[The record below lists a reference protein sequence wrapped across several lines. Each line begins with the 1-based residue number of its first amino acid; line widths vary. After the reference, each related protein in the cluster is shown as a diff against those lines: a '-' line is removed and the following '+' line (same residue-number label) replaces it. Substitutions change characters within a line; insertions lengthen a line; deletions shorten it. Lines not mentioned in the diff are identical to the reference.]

1 MKVWGRENSHCLRE
15 IVSWKYF
22 SYSFYFKIKG
32 DQQVTQ
38 DESQQHIGKK
48 MFENILDLL
57 NNLKPN
63 KPKNF
68 SRANAL

>member
-1 MKVWGRENSHCLRE
+1 MKVWGRESSHCLQE
-15 IVSWKYF
+15 IVSWKDF
-22 SYSFYFKIKG
+22 SYSFYFKG

-38 DESQQHIGKK
+38 EESQQHIGKK

-57 NNLKPN
+57 NNLPN

-68 SRANAL
+68 SGASAL